1 MEDSAGEP
9 RCRRNGGNQLLLLR
23 IWRTKWKT
31 LEFKW
36 MVSNP
41 VFIGTILFPALWGG
55 LGWRVLQVDNAC
67 CHLGGWMSRLASMC
81 SNRNQTH
88 FWFTPSVSCQ
98 GSKKELK
105 RSCCE
110 ILRVFKTQVC
120 TILNSTLYSSWVF
133 LESLARNGWL
143 ALVVQKTVAGVVSKC
158 PY

>member
-1 MEDSAGEP
+1 MEDFAGDP
-9 RCRRNGGNQLLLLR
+9 QRRKNGENQFLLLR

-41 VFIGTILFPALWGG
+41 GFIGTILFPALWGG
-55 LGWRVLQVDNAC
+55 LSWRALQVDNAC
-67 CHLGGWMSRLASMC
+67 CHFEWMSHLASVC
-81 SNRNQTH
+81 SNRNQPL

-110 ILRVFKTQVC
+110 ILRIFRTQVC
-120 TILNSTLYSSWVF
+120 TIFNSKLYSTWVF

-143 ALVVQKTVAGVVSKC
+143 ALVVQKTVAGVVSKKC